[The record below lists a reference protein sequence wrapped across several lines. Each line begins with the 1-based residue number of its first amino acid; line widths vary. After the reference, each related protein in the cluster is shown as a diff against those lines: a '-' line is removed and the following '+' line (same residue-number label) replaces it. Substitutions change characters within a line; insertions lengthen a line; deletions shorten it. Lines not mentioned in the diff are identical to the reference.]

1 MAKEI
6 RIDVIGKSLGVYK
19 PVLAKRGKRL
29 AEILKLKKPIDVFL
43 VDSETM
49 RKLNRKY
56 RKKNKTTNVLSFT
69 SPLNFPT
76 DTLGEIYLDPKYIEK
91 KKEDLAFMLVHG
103 VLHILGYDH
112 VRTRDRIV
120 MERKEARILAK
131 IRSVNHVKHEARIS
145 KHETNSKSE

>member
-19 PVLAKRGKRL
+19 PILAKRGRKL

-43 VDSETM
+43 IDSETM

-56 RKKNKTTNVLSFT
+56 RKKNKATNVLSFA

-91 KKEDLAFMLVHG
+91 KKEDLVFMLVHG

-112 VRTRDRIV
+112 VRTRDRMV
-120 MERKEARILAK
+120 MERKEAAL
-131 IRSVNHVKHEARIS
+131 IS
-145 KHETNSKSE
+145 KISKTSR

>member
-19 PVLAKRGKRL
+19 PILAKRGRKL

-43 VDSETM
+43 IDSDTM

-56 RKKNKTTNVLSFT
+56 RKKNKATNVLSFR
-69 SPLNFPT
+69 SPLNFPA
-76 DTLGEIYLDPKYIEK
+76 DTLGEIYLDPKYIAK
-91 KKEDLAFMLVHG
+91 NKEDMVFMLVHG

-112 VRTRDRIV
+112 ERKNDRIR
-120 MERKEARILAK
+120 MEKMENNLLQKIVIRK
-131 IRSVNHVKHEARIS
+131 
-145 KHETNSKSE
+145 